1 MYYFAIV
8 MKNGNPK
15 SLIFI
20 YNANSGLRNG
30 VMDIAHKLISPS
42 SYECSLCNLTHG
54 IFKEQKLWKSFREG
68 SDIEM
73 EFLHKDEFE
82 RQYASKFGYKFTF
95 PVILS
100 AGKNGLQLLVA
111 TEELNGLV
119 KLEELIALLQNRLLK
134 LESL

>member
-100 AGKNGLQLLVA
+100 AEKNGLQLLVS